1 MRRRC
6 ERFARDWQHACALHH
21 WCRTHCGARPRL
33 RKPPTFGVALAP
45 ALRRLP
51 ALKVLN
57 LNCNPFGD
65 EGIAALVAP
74 PAAGALPP
82 PTGVLT
88 KLKELSLCSTRVNDT
103 GCAALAAALDSG
115 ALPALDTLYLLDI
128 PASDAAQAAV
138 YESLTLILVTS
149 TADIPSLSL
158 LRLS

>member
-1 MRRRC
+1 M
-6 ERFARDWQHACALHH
+6 
-21 WCRTHCGARPRL
+21 
-33 RKPPTFGVALAP
+33 ALAP

-103 GCAALAAALDSG
+103 GCAALAVALDGG
-115 ALPALDTLYLLDI
+115 ALPALDTLYLSAI
-128 PASDAAQAAV
+128 PASAAAQAAV
-138 YESLTLILVTS
+138 REALAKS
-149 TADIPSLSL
+149 TAGVPSLSL
-158 LRLS
+158 LTLS